1 MGDFFKRNRLRFLL
15 CILALL
21 IGVLLYAAMQSGQTT
36 GVMGV
41 VLSEILLIPGNM
53 LIHHIAGDVN
63 VVASL
68 PPQAALILIVLAT
81 AFTNQT
87 SYQTENDRLKEENA
101 ALKNKLLDYEDTKQQ
116 LTELEKFMG
125 IKKEHAD
132 YVLSDPCSI
141 IGYVTNDPFHS
152 FIINKGSD
160 DGIEL
165 QDPVVTAE
173 GIVGII
179 SNVSNTY
186 STVETICSP
195 KLSIGAMSA
204 TGSDTGILEGEI
216 SLAADYQ
223 CRMIYLERDTKL
235 QEGDLIKTSGTGGLF
250 PQGYLIGSVDHL
262 ELMDSGLSKYAVLN
276 PAVNFDALTSVMVIL
291 DYDGKGAETIPEDQT
306 AVQTTVTAETTTL
319 AETTTETTTT
329 VTVLTTGTEAA
340 NGQN

>member
-21 IGVLLYAAMQSGQTT
+21 IGILLYAAMQGGQTT

-41 VLSEILLIPGNM
+41 VLNPLRQVTQTVSE
-53 LIHHIAGDVN
+53 
-63 VVASL
+63 
-68 PPQAALILIVLAT
+68 QAERLVT

-235 QEGDLIKTSGTGGLF
+235 QEGDLIKNIRNGR
-250 PQGYLIGSVDHL
+250 
-262 ELMDSGLSKYAVLN
+262 
-276 PAVNFDALTSVMVIL
+276 
-291 DYDGKGAETIPEDQT
+291 TISARLPHR
-306 AVQTTVTAETTTL
+306 L
-319 AETTTETTTT
+319 
-329 VTVLTTGTEAA
+329 G
-340 NGQN
+340 

>member
-21 IGVLLYAAMQSGQTT
+21 IGVLLYAAMQGGQTT

-41 VLSEILLIPGNM
+41 VLNPLRQVTQTVSK
-53 LIHHIAGDVN
+53 
-63 VVASL
+63 
-68 PPQAALILIVLAT
+68 QAERLVT

-132 YVLSDPCSI
+132 YVLSLIHISEPTRPDYVLSDPCSI

-179 SNVSNTY
+179 SSVSNTY

-306 AVQTTVTAETTTL
+306 AVQTTVTTGTTTL

-329 VTVLTTGTEAA
+329 VTVLTTETEAA

>member
-21 IGVLLYAAMQSGQTT
+21 IGVLLYAAMQGGQTT

-41 VLSEILLIPGNM
+41 VLNPLRQVTQTVSE
-53 LIHHIAGDVN
+53 
-63 VVASL
+63 
-68 PPQAALILIVLAT
+68 QAERLVT

-306 AVQTTVTAETTTL
+306 AVQTTVTAGTTTL
-319 AETTTETTTT
+319 AETATETTTT
-329 VTVLTTGTEAA
+329 ITVLTTETEAA